1 MNSMFHSA
9 FTYFSGVHAPVVSN
23 VTNQSPVDDDVD
35 KAMLLST
42 ITQCTVWSITADFQ
56 YSVRNVSQR
65 NAAAEPP
72 VLQLRKRPGLNNNNN
87 NNNNNNTTI
96 YKAP

>member
-23 VTNQSPVDDDVD
+23 VTNQSPVDGDVD

-42 ITQCTVWSITADFQ
+42 NTQMCRASKTQKSRQKCETK
-56 YSVRNVSQR
+56 SN
-65 NAAAEPP
+65 
-72 VLQLRKRPGLNNNNN
+72 KLNMMF
-87 NNNNNNTTI
+87 
-96 YKAP
+96 